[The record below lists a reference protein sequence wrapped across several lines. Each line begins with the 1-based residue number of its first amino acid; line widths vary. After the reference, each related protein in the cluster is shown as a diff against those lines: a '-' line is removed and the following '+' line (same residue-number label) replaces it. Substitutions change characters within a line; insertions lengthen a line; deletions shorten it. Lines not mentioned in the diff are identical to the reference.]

1 ARRGRMAP
9 CLSLEEGKEN
19 EPPRQKMC
27 ENDPAQEKGFDL
39 QKSASAAILEQADKL
54 QRFQTWWSEGQGATG
69 AEAHP
74 MLSLVEAGLLSDIV
88 AAGASYH
95 NILSAD
101 RLDALQRVADQS
113 SASGAALEALRR
125 SLQTKGG
132 AKSQARV
139 VGNLLFKESM
149 AVFDTAGS
157 ERSPSPKQAPTPVAA
172 PTAAS
177 VPATPSSAAVLDE
190 IFDPPRRYVCSES
203 FPAEATIAV
212 RAAPQQDSE
221 LLTSL
226 AFGTEVLALGR
237 QSNYLQFRL
246 EDASFQGGFR
256 LAFVPF
262 ALGDLEL
269 LVPSGPAKSRSPGRP
284 VAVDNLCDTKQKE
297 ILVAD
302 SPHKPATT
310 TEGAIAEQQDHLAR
324 FQRWWSEGQGA
335 TGAEAHPMLSL
346 VEAGLLSDIVAAGA
360 SYHNILSADRLDAL
374 QRVAD
379 QSSASGA
386 ALEALRRSL
395 QTKGGA
401 KSQARVVG
409 NLLFKESMAVFDTA
423 GSERSPSP
431 QQAPTP
437 VAAPTAASAPATP
450 SSAAVL
456 DDIFHPPRSYV
467 CSESFP
473 AEATVAVRAAP
484 QQDSEMLTTLPYGTQ
499 ILANGQRG
507 NFLQFR
513 LEPAGQEA
521 FVPRIIGDLVLFVPL
536 RSTSPSSAPLG
547 VLPGSD
553 ERVAVLEHR
562 VDQQEKTIRALQAE
576 LVGLRTHMSAIASAF
591 GALAPAASNS

>member
-1 ARRGRMAP
+1 
-9 CLSLEEGKEN
+9 
-19 EPPRQKMC
+19 
-27 ENDPAQEKGFDL
+27 
-39 QKSASAAILEQADKL
+39 SAAILEQADKL
-54 QRFQTWWSEGQGATG
+54 QRFQT
-69 AEAHP
+69 
-74 MLSLVEAGLLSDIV
+74 
-88 AAGASYH
+88 
-95 NILSAD
+95 
-101 RLDALQRVADQS
+101 
-113 SASGAALEALRR
+113 
-125 SLQTKGG
+125 
-132 AKSQARV
+132 
-139 VGNLLFKESM
+139 
-149 AVFDTAGS
+149 
-157 ERSPSPKQAPTPVAA
+157 
-172 PTAAS
+172 
-177 VPATPSSAAVLDE
+177 
-190 IFDPPRRYVCSES
+190 
-203 FPAEATIAV
+203 
-212 RAAPQQDSE
+212 
-221 LLTSL
+221 
-226 AFGTEVLALGR
+226 
-237 QSNYLQFRL
+237 
-246 EDASFQGGFR
+246 
-256 LAFVPF
+256 
-262 ALGDLEL
+262 
-269 LVPSGPAKSRSPGRP
+269 
-284 VAVDNLCDTKQKE
+284 
-297 ILVAD
+297 
-302 SPHKPATT
+302 
-310 TEGAIAEQQDHLAR
+310 
-324 FQRWWSEGQGA
+324 WWSEGQGA

-456 DDIFHPPRSYV
+456 DEIFDPPRSYV

-591 GALAPAASNS
+591 GALAPAFLSFSELVFCKAFLSFGARRAMAAPAEDGVKNKFARRDLLQQIEVDVQKKWDELKVFEVDAPDETSEKFMCTFPYPYMNGLLHIGHAFSLTKAVFAAHFNRLLGKKVLFPFGFHCTGMPIQAAANKLKRELEVYGSPYPIFPAGRPQPKEAADGTILLDDVGVTLQFKPPSSTGKKAIKAFNVLCKVKGGTWSQVVSVPPPDAETLKE

>member
-1 ARRGRMAP
+1 
-9 CLSLEEGKEN
+9 
-19 EPPRQKMC
+19 
-27 ENDPAQEKGFDL
+27 
-39 QKSASAAILEQADKL
+39 
-54 QRFQTWWSEGQGATG
+54 
-69 AEAHP
+69 

-246 EDASFQGGFR
+246 EDASFQAGFR

-269 LVPSGPAKSRSPGRP
+269 LIPSAEQNAASSKPAAQPDELVPSGPAKSSSPRRTA
-284 VAVDNLCDTKQKE
+284 AVDNLCDTKQKE

-431 QQAPTP
+431 KQAPTP
-437 VAAPTAASAPATP
+437 VAAPTAASVPATP

-456 DDIFHPPRSYV
+456 DEIFDPPRRYV

-473 AEATVAVRAAP
+473 AEATIAVRAAP

-499 ILANGQRG
+499 ILATGQRG